1 MIPYYILAIEDET
14 DRAYMTALFFQY
26 QKLMYSTIQKVTNDH
41 WLIDDIF
48 QTSFEHLIGK
58 IDLLKDLDRNRLV
71 NYLIVTCRNTAYNMC
86 RSYSA
91 HITEDL
97 DEYATILPDET
108 QPSHLDDYLIQK
120 DRLSSLKSI
129 WPKLDTRSQNLLE
142 AKYILGKL
150 DSDIAKELDI
160 KEASVRMALSRA
172 RKKAYEL
179 IKRDAGID
187 VSSIW
192 RVIVISDT
200 GLSASQAMP
209 FPHGDLSI
217 NQDLIGIVE
226 NPVQDRLGN
235 GAALIRIWMEPFIP
249 VPRLVLCAE
258 DHGSLIAP
266 GLNYFQQ
273 TIGFLRRQAPDQPF
287 VQNQQIIFLVR
298 FNKGCSGRK
307 IFT

>member
-97 DEYATILPDET
+97 DEYATILPDKT

-187 VSSIW
+187 
-192 RVIVISDT
+192 T
-200 GLSASQAMP
+200 
-209 FPHGDLSI
+209 
-217 NQDLIGIVE
+217 
-226 NPVQDRLGN
+226 
-235 GAALIRIWMEPFIP
+235 
-249 VPRLVLCAE
+249 
-258 DHGSLIAP
+258 
-266 GLNYFQQ
+266 Y
-273 TIGFLRRQAPDQPF
+273 
-287 VQNQQIIFLVR
+287 
-298 FNKGCSGRK
+298 
-307 IFT
+307 